1 MSGRTIATLLADAR
15 AAGERWRAVP
25 PGERL
30 RIIGAARRRM
40 VGDMPRLLAAFGP
53 ERPPAETLSAEI
65 LPLADAARF
74 LERQAARILAPRPPR
89 GRRPPWLAGVRAE
102 IRREPCGVV
111 LILAPG
117 NFPLFLA
124 GAQILQALAAGNAVC
139 VKPPE
144 GRAAPLT
151 VFSALLAEAGLPDGV
166 LRVLDEA
173 AAIGE
178 AAVRA
183 GFDKI
188 FLTGSAATGGR
199 VLAAAAENLTPCVME
214 LSGNDPVFVLEAA
227 DLDLTARC
235 LAYGLGMNGGATCIA
250 PRLVLVPHA
259 AADGLERVL
268 RDRLACL
275 PARPSAAAA
284 DRLRTIRQEAEAA
297 GARVLAS
304 REAGPLVLADAPP
317 PLRRAAED
325 FFGPLAFVIR
335 VADIEEALAVAAESG
350 YALGAAIF
358 GPEAAAQSLA
368 PRVDAGSVV
377 INDLI
382 VPTADPRLPFG
393 GRRRSGF
400 GLTRGAEGLLEMTVT
415 KTVSVRRGRFRPHLN
430 NPDAGS
436 PDAGNPAQ
444 VAALIR
450 AVHASAPARIR
461 AIFEL
466 VRASRASR

>member
-1 MSGRTIATLLADAR
+1 MAERNIATLLAEAR
-15 AAGERWRAVP
+15 VAGGRWRAVP
-25 PGERL
+25 LGERL
-30 RIIGAARRRM
+30 RLIGAARRQM
-40 VGDMPRLLAAFGP
+40 VREMPRLLAAFGP
-53 ERPPAETLSAEI
+53 ERPAAETMAAEI

-74 LERQAARILAPRPPR
+74 LEREAARFLGPRRPP
-89 GRRPPWLAGVRAE
+89 GRRPPWLAGVRAD

-144 GRAAPLT
+144 GRAAPLA
-151 VFSALLAEAGLPDGV
+151 VLSALLAEAGLPDGV

-173 AAIGE
+173 AATGE

-188 FLTGSAATGGR
+188 FLTGSAATGMR
-199 VLAAAAENLTPCVME
+199 VLAAAAANLTPCVME
-214 LSGNDPVFVLEAA
+214 LSGNDPVFVLEGA

-235 LAYGLGMNGGATCIA
+235 LAYGLALNGGATCIA

-259 AADGLERVL
+259 GADGLERSL
-268 RDRLACL
+268 RDRLARL
-275 PARPSAAAA
+275 PPRPSAAAT
-284 DRLRTIRQEAEAA
+284 RLREIRQQAEAA
-297 GARVLAS
+297 GARVLAAG
-304 REAGPLVLADAPP
+304 EAGPLVLADAPP
-317 PLRRAAED
+317 PLHRAAED
-325 FFGPLAFVIR
+325 VFGPLAFVIR
-335 VADIEEALAVAAESG
+335 VADTEEALAVAAESG

-358 GPEAAAQSLA
+358 GPEAAARALA

-400 GLTRGAEGLLEMTVT
+400 GVTRGAEGLLEMTVT
-415 KTVSVRRGRFRPHLN
+415 KTVSVRRGRFRPHL
-430 NPDAGS
+430 D

-450 AVHASAPARIR
+450 AIHATAPARIR
-461 AIFEL
+461 AVFEL
-466 VRASRASR
+466 VRAARTAR